1 MPSKVIAYK
10 VPPESIVVGVP
21 FTWGSRSF
29 WAIKIEDGDIY
40 RLGDGRLVEVPESE
54 ILWNGIIYANSIEIK
69 YGD

>member
-10 VPPESIVVGVP
+10 VPPESIVVGIP

-29 WAIKIEDGDIY
+29 WAIKIEAGDIY

-54 ILWNGIIYANSIEIK
+54 ILWNDIVYADSIEIK
-69 YGD
+69 Y